1 MAGRVEGGARTK
13 TASADLATILPIQ
26 SVFSSPFFLYCQTVI
41 LAEASPVLSGPNGL
55 ETVGRLAGLT
65 LPVSNGALR
74 DGLFKDSDGQSCLP
88 NYCRREMRS

>member
-1 MAGRVEGGARTK
+1 M
-13 TASADLATILPIQ
+13 
-26 SVFSSPFFLYCQTVI
+26 I
-41 LAEASPVLSGPNGL
+41 LAEASPVLYGPNGL

-74 DGLFKDSDGQSCLP
+74 DGLFKDADGQSCLP